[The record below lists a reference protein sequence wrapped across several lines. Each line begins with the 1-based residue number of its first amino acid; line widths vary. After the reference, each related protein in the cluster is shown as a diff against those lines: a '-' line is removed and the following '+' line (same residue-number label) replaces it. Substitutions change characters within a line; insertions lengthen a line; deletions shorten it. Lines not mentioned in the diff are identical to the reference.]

1 MTVVIPAYN
10 PGPLLATT
18 LDSVLDQTGLS
29 LDIVVVD
36 DGSTDGTPELLAG
49 YGNRIRA
56 FRIPNSGGP
65 STPRNVGVRE
75 ARAPLI
81 AFFDADDLMLPGK
94 LAAAVSALGGAPD
107 AGLYCTDFQG
117 IDGQGAVIK
126 ARWLADY
133 RRFRRRLLPTGT
145 DSLGLL
151 PAAEAFRQLLRANF
165 VGTSSVVC
173 RREAL
178 VAAGPFDEQMKN
190 SDDRDMWFR
199 IARAGWDFL
208 FRDEVHH
215 SYRKAEGVVT
225 ARGGQRN
232 LAVIKGLVRQ
242 MPFVEDEADR
252 RFLRTRIQE
261 LWRGYGFW
269 LRREG
274 RFTEARQAYA
284 EALALG
290 ADLRSSIGRLRA
302 LLRV

>member
-1 MTVVIPAYN
+1 
-10 PGPLLATT
+10 
-18 LDSVLDQTGLS
+18 LS
-29 LDIVVVD
+29 LDLIVVD
-36 DGSTDGTPELLAG
+36 DGSTDGTPELLAT
-49 YGNRIRA
+49 YGSRIRS

-65 STPRNVGVRE
+65 STPRNLGVRE

-94 LAAAVSALGGAPD
+94 LVAARSAFAEVSG
-107 AGLYCTDFQG
+107 AGLYCTDFRG
-117 IDGQGAVIK
+117 IDDTGAVLRE
-126 ARWLADY
+126 RWLAEY
-133 RRFRRRLLPTGT
+133 GQFRRHLQPTGT
-145 DSLGLL
+145 EYLGRL

-178 VAAGPFDEQMKN
+178 LDAGVFDEQMKN

-215 SYRKAEGVVT
+215 SYRKAAGGVT

-232 LAVIKGLVRQ
+232 LAIIKGLSRQ
-242 MPFVEDEADR
+242 MPFIEDEVDR
-252 RFLRTRIQE
+252 QFLRGRVQE

-274 RFTEARQAYA
+274 RFAEARQAYT

-290 ADLRSSIGRLRA
+290 WDLRSSIGRLRA